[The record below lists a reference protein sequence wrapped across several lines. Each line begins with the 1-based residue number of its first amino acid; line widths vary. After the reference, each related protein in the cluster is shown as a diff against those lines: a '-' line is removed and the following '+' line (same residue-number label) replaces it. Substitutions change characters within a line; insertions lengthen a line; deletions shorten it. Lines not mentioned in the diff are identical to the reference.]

1 MEDQHLHLLLRP
13 FLPPTNSFFYVINKI
28 KFTSSDPK
36 IVLRLF
42 SVAFIG
48 ILSIWANHEASK
60 GFEIHIE
67 NGATISPAGCRF
79 QLLYVSND
87 KATRLVLTTSKFVE
101 TILYPITN
109 TNTNSTSLPKKQVNR
124 VTLRLAGRNP
134 THSVTVESLKE
145 HDFVLN
151 LSPSLMEEANIDQA
165 MSRAVQQGMARVW
178 LYDNAPNFLINGMV
192 EYISSLAEFGGVSD
206 SGSTVLLENDDNCWE
221 DENARTVAHFLN
233 YCEEHK
239 KGFIQRLN
247 QAMEG
252 RWHDRTVDNALG
264 VPAQH
269 LCTSYM
275 SRKYL
280 LVESLES
287 TSI

>member
-1 MEDQHLHLLLRP
+1 MEDQHLHLLVRP

-87 KATRLVLTTSKFVE
+87 KATR
-101 TILYPITN
+101 
-109 TNTNSTSLPKKQVNR
+109 TSLPKKQVNR

-134 THSVTVESLKE
+134 THTVTVESLKE

-206 SGSTVLLENDDNCWE
+206 SGSTVLLENEDNCWE
-221 DENARTVAHFLN
+221 DENPRTVAHFLN
-233 YCEEHK
+233 YCEQHN

-252 RWHDRTVDNALG
+252 RWHDQTVDNALG
-264 VPAQH
+264 VPVQH